1 MLHPLAT
8 GTHAHAHARRWACC
22 RQSRDQAATFR
33 AAREAG
39 WTLEAQL
46 DCLDQRVSQQAEEVA
61 AKAARDARRQAEK
74 EATNACKPERRL
86 SVFAKRKVQ
95 APKAATMP
103 APPTDDVVRGDEN
116 GEGRAEARQGSLSL
130 VDALRHK
137 LIRQAAQVAPHHR
150 QTAQGQAGG
159 LRPAR

>member
-1 MLHPLAT
+1 M
-8 GTHAHAHARRWACC
+8 
-22 RQSRDQAATFR
+22 
-33 AAREAG
+33 
-39 WTLEAQL
+39 
-46 DCLDQRVSQQAEEVA
+46 A

-74 EATNACKPERRL
+74 EATDTYNSHERVPGRRL
-86 SVFAKRKVQ
+86 SVFAKRKVH

>member
-1 MLHPLAT
+1 M
-8 GTHAHAHARRWACC
+8 
-22 RQSRDQAATFR
+22 
-33 AAREAG
+33 
-39 WTLEAQL
+39 
-46 DCLDQRVSQQAEEVA
+46 A

-74 EATNACKPERRL
+74 EATNARKPGERRL

-103 APPTDDVVRGDEN
+103 APPTDDVVRGDES

-150 QTAQGQAGG
+150 QTAQGQAGV
-159 LRPAR
+159 

>member
-1 MLHPLAT
+1 M
-8 GTHAHAHARRWACC
+8 
-22 RQSRDQAATFR
+22 
-33 AAREAG
+33 
-39 WTLEAQL
+39 
-46 DCLDQRVSQQAEEVA
+46 A
-61 AKAARDARRQAEK
+61 AKAARDARRQAGK
-74 EATNACKPERRL
+74 EATNTCNSHERVPGRRL

-103 APPTDDVVRGDEN
+103 APPTDDVVRGDES